1 VSSSHNLHWR
11 LSRFYFFYYFFVGSF
26 VPYWGIYLQ
35 SENFSPSSIGILL
48 SLFQISRIVAPNF
61 WGWLADHTGHRVKW
75 IKLTSFLGL
84 IGFIGIFW
92 AKGFFWIFLVMSA
105 LSLFTSST
113 LPLAESLTLAH
124 LATTDGHYSRIRLW
138 GSIGFIVAS
147 LFLGYLIDLQGINI
161 LLWVLLITQAIIFFL
176 SNTIPEAKE
185 IHHKKNDLSIW
196 KIIKTPSVVALLI
209 GCTLMVSAHGVLY
222 NFYSIYLKEHGYSS
236 AAIGWLWAVGVIC
249 EIFIFMLMPKI
260 LRRYSLKTILL
271 ISLFLGVIRFILIGA
286 SPDQFYL
293 LLIAQMFHA
302 ATFGSFHAASIE
314 VIAYFFKGRNQSRG
328 QAIYNSVAYGIGG
341 TIGGLGGGYLIQY
354 LGGQLGFM
362 IAAISPLIGFI
373 VIWYGL
379 KLEIKYLAKTS
390 PQSMRKLNDY
400 E

>member
-35 SENFSPSSIGILL
+35 SENFLPSSIGILL

-61 WGWLADHTGHRVKW
+61 WGWLADHTGYRVKW

-84 IGFIGIFW
+84 IGFIGVFW

-147 LFLGYLIDLQGINI
+147 LFLGYLIDFQGINI
-161 LLWVLLITQAIIFFL
+161 LLWVLLIAQAIIFFL
-176 SNTIPEAKE
+176 SNTIPETQD
-185 IHHKKNDLSIW
+185 IQHKTNDLSIW
-196 KIIKTPSVVALLI
+196 KIIKTPSVIALLI

-222 NFYSIYLKEHGYSS
+222 NFYSIYLKDHGYSS
-236 AAIGWLWAVGVIC
+236 GTIGWLWAVGVIC
-249 EIFIFMLMPKI
+249 EILIFMAMPKI
-260 LRRYSLKTILL
+260 LQRYSLKAILL
-271 ISLFLGVIRFILIGA
+271 MSLFLGVIRFILIGV
-286 SPDQFYL
+286 SPDHLYL
-293 LLIAQMFHA
+293 LFIAQMFHA

-314 VIAYFFKGRNQSRG
+314 VIAYYFKGRNQTRG

-362 IAAISPLIGFI
+362 IAAISPLIGFV
-373 VIWYGL
+373 VIWFGL
-379 KLEIKYLAKTS
+379 KLEIKGNKIFG
-390 PQSMRKLNDY
+390 
-400 E
+400 

>member
-1 VSSSHNLHWR
+1 MSSSHNLHWR

-92 AKGFFWIFLVMSA
+92 AKSFFWIFLVMLA

-236 AAIGWLWAVGVIC
+236 ATIGWLWAVGVIC

-379 KLEIKYLAKTS
+379 KLEIKGNKIFG
-390 PQSMRKLNDY
+390 
-400 E
+400 

>member
-84 IGFIGIFW
+84 IGFIGVFW

-147 LFLGYLIDLQGINI
+147 LFLGYLIDFQGINI
-161 LLWVLLITQAIIFFL
+161 LLWVLLIAQAIIFFL
-176 SNTIPEAKE
+176 SNTIPETQD
-185 IHHKKNDLSIW
+185 IQHKTNDLSIW
-196 KIIKTPSVVALLI
+196 KIIKTPSVIALLI

-222 NFYSIYLKEHGYSS
+222 NFYSIYLKDHGYSS
-236 AAIGWLWAVGVIC
+236 GTIGWLWAVGVIC
-249 EIFIFMLMPKI
+249 EILIFMAMPKI
-260 LRRYSLKTILL
+260 LQRYSLKAILL
-271 ISLFLGVIRFILIGA
+271 MSLFLGVIRFILIGA
-286 SPDQFYL
+286 SPDDLYL
-293 LLIAQMFHA
+293 LFIAQMFHA

-314 VIAYFFKGRNQSRG
+314 VIAYYFKGRNQTRG

-362 IAAISPLIGFI
+362 IAAISPLIGFV
-373 VIWYGL
+373 VIWFGL
-379 KLEIKYLAKTS
+379 KLEIKGNKIFG
-390 PQSMRKLNDY
+390 
-400 E
+400 

>member
-1 VSSSHNLHWR
+1 MSSSYNLHWR

-84 IGFIGIFW
+84 IGFIGVFW

-147 LFLGYLIDLQGINI
+147 LLLGYLIDLQGINI
-161 LLWVLLITQAIIFFL
+161 LLWVLLIAQAIIFFL
-176 SNTIPEAKE
+176 SNTIPETKE

-222 NFYSIYLKEHGYSS
+222 NFYSIYLKEHGYRS
-236 AAIGWLWAVGVIC
+236 ATIGWLWAVGVIC

-260 LRRYSLKTILL
+260 LRRHSLKTILL

-354 LGGQLGFM
+354 LGGQLGFI

-373 VIWYGL
+373 VIWFGL
-379 KLEIKYLAKTS
+379 KLEIKGNKIFG
-390 PQSMRKLNDY
+390 
-400 E
+400 

>member
-1 VSSSHNLHWR
+1 MSSSHNLHWR

-84 IGFIGIFW
+84 IGFIGVFW

-236 AAIGWLWAVGVIC
+236 ATIGWLWAVGVIC

-362 IAAISPLIGFI
+362 IAAISPLIGFV

-379 KLEIKYLAKTS
+379 KLEIKGNKIFG
-390 PQSMRKLNDY
+390 
-400 E
+400 

>member
-84 IGFIGIFW
+84 IGFIGVFW

-147 LFLGYLIDLQGINI
+147 LFLGYLIDFQGINI
-161 LLWVLLITQAIIFFL
+161 LLWILLIAQAIIFFL
-176 SNTIPEAKE
+176 SNTIPETQD
-185 IHHKKNDLSIW
+185 IQHKTNDLSIW
-196 KIIKTPSVVALLI
+196 KIIKTPSVIALLV

-222 NFYSIYLKEHGYSS
+222 NFYSIYLKDHGYSS
-236 AAIGWLWAVGVIC
+236 GTIGWLWAVGVIC
-249 EIFIFMLMPKI
+249 EILIFMAMPKI
-260 LRRYSLKTILL
+260 LQRYSLKAILL
-271 ISLFLGVIRFILIGA
+271 MSLFLGVIRFILIGA
-286 SPDQFYL
+286 SPDHLYL
-293 LLIAQMFHA
+293 LFIAQMFHA

-314 VIAYFFKGRNQSRG
+314 VIAYYFKGRNQTRG

-362 IAAISPLIGFI
+362 IAAISPLIGFV
-373 VIWYGL
+373 VIWFGL
-379 KLEIKYLAKTS
+379 KLEIKGNKIFG
-390 PQSMRKLNDY
+390 
-400 E
+400 

>member
-1 VSSSHNLHWR
+1 MSSSHNLHWR

-92 AKGFFWIFLVMSA
+92 AKGFFWIFLVMLA

-161 LLWVLLITQAIIFFL
+161 LLWVLLIAQAIIFFL
-176 SNTIPEAKE
+176 SNTIPETQD
-185 IHHKKNDLSIW
+185 IQHKTNDLSIW
-196 KIIKTPSVVALLI
+196 KIIKTPSVIALLL

-222 NFYSIYLKEHGYSS
+222 NFYSIYLKDHGYSS
-236 AAIGWLWAVGVIC
+236 GTIGWLWAVGVIC
-249 EIFIFMLMPKI
+249 EILIFMAMPKI
-260 LRRYSLKTILL
+260 LRRYSLKAILL
-271 ISLFLGVIRFILIGA
+271 MSLFLGVIRFILIGA
-286 SPDQFYL
+286 SPDHLYL
-293 LLIAQMFHA
+293 LFIAQMFHA
-302 ATFGSFHAASIE
+302 ATCGSFHAASIE
-314 VIAYFFKGRNQSRG
+314 VIAYYFKGRNQTRG

-362 IAAISPLIGFI
+362 IAAISPLIGFV
-373 VIWYGL
+373 VIWFGL
-379 KLEIKYLAKTS
+379 KLEIKG
-390 PQSMRKLNDY
+390 N
-400 E
+400 EIFG

>member
-1 VSSSHNLHWR
+1 MSSSHNLHWR

-92 AKGFFWIFLVMSA
+92 AKSFFWIFLVMLA

-379 KLEIKYLAKTS
+379 KLEIKGNKIFG
-390 PQSMRKLNDY
+390 
-400 E
+400 

>member
-1 VSSSHNLHWR
+1 MSSSHNLHWR

-61 WGWLADHTGHRVKW
+61 WGWLADHSGHRVKW

-84 IGFIGIFW
+84 IGFIGVFW

-236 AAIGWLWAVGVIC
+236 ATIGWLWAVGVIC

-271 ISLFLGVIRFILIGA
+271 LSLFLGVIRFILIGA
-286 SPDQFYL
+286 SPNHFYL

-362 IAAISPLIGFI
+362 IAAISPLIGFV

-379 KLEIKYLAKTS
+379 KLEIKGNKIFG
-390 PQSMRKLNDY
+390 
-400 E
+400 

>member
-1 VSSSHNLHWR
+1 MSSSHNLHWR

-222 NFYSIYLKEHGYSS
+222 NFYSIYLKEHGYST
-236 AAIGWLWAVGVIC
+236 ATIGWLWAVGVIC

-379 KLEIKYLAKTS
+379 KLEIKGNKIFG
-390 PQSMRKLNDY
+390 
-400 E
+400 

>member
-1 VSSSHNLHWR
+1 MSSSHNLHWR

-84 IGFIGIFW
+84 IGFIGVFW

-147 LFLGYLIDLQGINI
+147 LFLGYLIDFQGINI
-161 LLWVLLITQAIIFFL
+161 LLWVLLIAQAIIFFL
-176 SNTIPEAKE
+176 SNTIPETQD
-185 IHHKKNDLSIW
+185 IQHKTNDLSIW
-196 KIIKTPSVVALLI
+196 KIIKTPSVIALLI

-222 NFYSIYLKEHGYSS
+222 NFYSIYLKDHGYSS
-236 AAIGWLWAVGVIC
+236 GTIGWLWAVGVIC
-249 EIFIFMLMPKI
+249 EILIFMAMPKI
-260 LRRYSLKTILL
+260 LQRYSLKAILL
-271 ISLFLGVIRFILIGA
+271 MSLFLGIIRFILIGA
-286 SPDQFYL
+286 SPDHLYL
-293 LLIAQMFHA
+293 LFIAQMFHA

-314 VIAYFFKGRNQSRG
+314 VIAYYFKGRNQTRG

-362 IAAISPLIGFI
+362 IAAISPLIGFV
-373 VIWYGL
+373 VIWFGL
-379 KLEIKYLAKTS
+379 KLEIKGNKIFG
-390 PQSMRKLNDY
+390 
-400 E
+400 

>member
-1 VSSSHNLHWR
+1 MSSSHNLHWR

-84 IGFIGIFW
+84 IGFIGVFW

-147 LFLGYLIDLQGINI
+147 LFLGYLIDFQGINI
-161 LLWVLLITQAIIFFL
+161 LLWVLLIAQAIIFFL
-176 SNTIPEAKE
+176 SNTIPETQD
-185 IHHKKNDLSIW
+185 IQHKTNDLSIW
-196 KIIKTPSVVALLI
+196 KIIKTPSVIALLI

-222 NFYSIYLKEHGYSS
+222 NFYSIYLKDHGYSS
-236 AAIGWLWAVGVIC
+236 GTIGWLWAVGVIC
-249 EIFIFMLMPKI
+249 EILIFMAMPKI
-260 LRRYSLKTILL
+260 LQRYSLKAILL
-271 ISLFLGVIRFILIGA
+271 MSLFLGVIRFILIGA
-286 SPDQFYL
+286 SPDHLYL
-293 LLIAQMFHA
+293 LFIAQIFHA

-314 VIAYFFKGRNQSRG
+314 VIAYYFKGRNQTRG

-362 IAAISPLIGFI
+362 IAAISPLIGFV
-373 VIWYGL
+373 VIWFGL
-379 KLEIKYLAKTS
+379 KLEIKGNKIFG
-390 PQSMRKLNDY
+390 
-400 E
+400 

>member
-1 VSSSHNLHWR
+1 MSSSHNLHWR

-271 ISLFLGVIRFILIGA
+271 ISLFLGLIRFILIGA

-354 LGGQLGFM
+354 LGGQLGFI

-373 VIWYGL
+373 VIWFGL
-379 KLEIKYLAKTS
+379 KLEIKGNKIFG
-390 PQSMRKLNDY
+390 
-400 E
+400 

>member
-236 AAIGWLWAVGVIC
+236 ATIGWLWAVGVIC

-286 SPDQFYL
+286 SPDHFYL

-379 KLEIKYLAKTS
+379 KLEIKGNKIFG
-390 PQSMRKLNDY
+390 
-400 E
+400 

>member
-1 VSSSHNLHWR
+1 MSSSHNLHWR

-84 IGFIGIFW
+84 IGFIGVFW

-185 IHHKKNDLSIW
+185 IHHKKNDLPIW

-236 AAIGWLWAVGVIC
+236 ATIGWLWAVGVIC

-362 IAAISPLIGFI
+362 IAAISPLIGFV

-379 KLEIKYLAKTS
+379 KLEIKGNKIFG
-390 PQSMRKLNDY
+390 
-400 E
+400 

>member
-1 VSSSHNLHWR
+1 MSSSYNLHWR

-48 SLFQISRIVAPNF
+48 SLFQISRIIAPNF

-84 IGFIGIFW
+84 IGFIGVFW

-161 LLWVLLITQAIIFFL
+161 LLWVLLIAQTIIFFL
-176 SNTIPEAKE
+176 SNTIPETKE

-196 KIIKTPSVVALLI
+196 KIIKTPSVIALLI

-236 AAIGWLWAVGVIC
+236 ATIGWLWAVGVIC

-341 TIGGLGGGYLIQY
+341 TIGSLGGGYLIQY

-379 KLEIKYLAKTS
+379 KLEIKGNKIFG
-390 PQSMRKLNDY
+390 
-400 E
+400 

>member
-1 VSSSHNLHWR
+1 MSSSHNLHWR

-236 AAIGWLWAVGVIC
+236 ATIGWLWAVGVIC

-373 VIWYGL
+373 VIWHGL
-379 KLEIKYLAKTS
+379 KLEIKGNKIFG
-390 PQSMRKLNDY
+390 
-400 E
+400 

>member
-1 VSSSHNLHWR
+1 MSSSHNLHWR

-92 AKGFFWIFLVMSA
+92 AKGFFWIFLVMLA

-161 LLWVLLITQAIIFFL
+161 LLWVLLIAQAIIFFL
-176 SNTIPEAKE
+176 SNTIPETQD
-185 IHHKKNDLSIW
+185 IQHKTNDLSIW
-196 KIIKTPSVVALLI
+196 KIIKTPSVIALLL

-222 NFYSIYLKEHGYSS
+222 NFYSIYLKDHGYSS
-236 AAIGWLWAVGVIC
+236 GTIGWLWAVGVIC
-249 EIFIFMLMPKI
+249 EILIFMAMPKI
-260 LRRYSLKTILL
+260 LQRYSLKAILL
-271 ISLFLGVIRFILIGA
+271 MSLFLGVIRFILIGA
-286 SPDQFYL
+286 SPDHLYL
-293 LLIAQMFHA
+293 LFIAQIFHA

-314 VIAYFFKGRNQSRG
+314 VIAYYFKGRNQTRG

-362 IAAISPLIGFI
+362 IAAISPLIGFV
-373 VIWYGL
+373 VIWFGL
-379 KLEIKYLAKTS
+379 KLEIKGNKIFG
-390 PQSMRKLNDY
+390 
-400 E
+400 

>member
-161 LLWVLLITQAIIFFL
+161 LLWVLLIAQAIIFFL
-176 SNTIPEAKE
+176 SNTIPETKE

-236 AAIGWLWAVGVIC
+236 ATIGWLWAVGVIC

-271 ISLFLGVIRFILIGA
+271 MSLFLGVIRFILIGA
-286 SPDQFYL
+286 SPDHFYL

-354 LGGQLGFM
+354 LGGQLGFI

-373 VIWYGL
+373 VIWFGL
-379 KLEIKYLAKTS
+379 KLEIKGNKIFG
-390 PQSMRKLNDY
+390 
-400 E
+400 

>member
-92 AKGFFWIFLVMSA
+92 AKGFFWIFLVMLA

-147 LFLGYLIDLQGINI
+147 LFLGYLIDFQGINI
-161 LLWVLLITQAIIFFL
+161 LLWVLLIAQAIIFFL
-176 SNTIPEAKE
+176 SNTIPETQD
-185 IHHKKNDLSIW
+185 IQHKTNDLSIW
-196 KIIKTPSVVALLI
+196 KIIKTPSVIALLI

-222 NFYSIYLKEHGYSS
+222 NFYSIYLKDHGYSS
-236 AAIGWLWAVGVIC
+236 GTIGWLWAVGVIC
-249 EIFIFMLMPKI
+249 EILIFMAMPKI
-260 LRRYSLKTILL
+260 LRRYSLKAILL
-271 ISLFLGVIRFILIGA
+271 VSLFLGVIRFILIGA
-286 SPDQFYL
+286 SPDHLYL
-293 LLIAQMFHA
+293 LFIAQIFHA

-314 VIAYFFKGRNQSRG
+314 VIAYYFQGRNQTRG

-362 IAAISPLIGFI
+362 IAAISPLIGFV
-373 VIWYGL
+373 VIWFGL
-379 KLEIKYLAKTS
+379 KLEIKGNKIFG
-390 PQSMRKLNDY
+390 
-400 E
+400 

>member
-1 VSSSHNLHWR
+1 MSSSHNLHWR

-61 WGWLADHTGHRVKW
+61 WGWLADHSGHRVKW

-84 IGFIGIFW
+84 IGFIGVFW
-92 AKGFFWIFLVMSA
+92 AKGFFWIFLIMSA

-185 IHHKKNDLSIW
+185 IHHKKNDLPIW

-236 AAIGWLWAVGVIC
+236 ATIGWLWAVGVIC

-362 IAAISPLIGFI
+362 IAAISPLIGFV

-379 KLEIKYLAKTS
+379 KLEIKGNKIFG
-390 PQSMRKLNDY
+390 
-400 E
+400 

>member
-1 VSSSHNLHWR
+1 MSSSHNLHWR

-161 LLWVLLITQAIIFFL
+161 LLWVLLIAQTIIFFL
-176 SNTIPEAKE
+176 SNTIPETKE
-185 IHHKKNDLSIW
+185 THHKKNDLSIW

-236 AAIGWLWAVGVIC
+236 ATIGWLWAVGVIC

-373 VIWYGL
+373 VIWFGL
-379 KLEIKYLAKTS
+379 KLEIKGNKIFG
-390 PQSMRKLNDY
+390 
-400 E
+400 

>member
-1 VSSSHNLHWR
+1 MSSSHNLHWR

-236 AAIGWLWAVGVIC
+236 AMIGWLWAVGVIC

-379 KLEIKYLAKTS
+379 KLEIKGNKIFG
-390 PQSMRKLNDY
+390 
-400 E
+400 

>member
-1 VSSSHNLHWR
+1 MSSSYNLHWR

-48 SLFQISRIVAPNF
+48 SLFQISRIIAPNF

-84 IGFIGIFW
+84 IGFIGVFW

-161 LLWVLLITQAIIFFL
+161 LLWVLLIAQTIIFFL
-176 SNTIPEAKE
+176 SNTIPETKE

-196 KIIKTPSVVALLI
+196 KIIKTPTLHTKPTSSKTRFRIASAIATPSPSNRCAPVTSKNASSSDSPSTSGVKSRKMSNTCELT
-209 GCTLMVSAHGVLY
+209 CT
-222 NFYSIYLKEHGYSS
+222 
-236 AAIGWLWAVGVIC
+236 
-249 EIFIFMLMPKI
+249 
-260 LRRYSLKTILL
+260 
-271 ISLFLGVIRFILIGA
+271 
-286 SPDQFYL
+286 
-293 LLIAQMFHA
+293 
-302 ATFGSFHAASIE
+302 
-314 VIAYFFKGRNQSRG
+314 
-328 QAIYNSVAYGIGG
+328 
-341 TIGGLGGGYLIQY
+341 
-354 LGGQLGFM
+354 
-362 IAAISPLIGFI
+362 
-373 VIWYGL
+373 
-379 KLEIKYLAKTS
+379 
-390 PQSMRKLNDY
+390 
-400 E
+400 

>member
-1 VSSSHNLHWR
+1 MSSSHNLHWR

-92 AKGFFWIFLVMSA
+92 AKGFFWIFLVMLA

-236 AAIGWLWAVGVIC
+236 ATIGWLWAVGVIC

-379 KLEIKYLAKTS
+379 KLEIKGNKIFG
-390 PQSMRKLNDY
+390 
-400 E
+400 

>member
-1 VSSSHNLHWR
+1 MSASHNLYWR
-11 LSRFYFFYYFFVGSF
+11 LSRFYFFYYFFVGAF

-35 SENFSPSSIGILL
+35 SQNFSPASIGILL

-75 IKLTSFLGL
+75 IKLTSLLGL
-84 IGFIGIFW
+84 IGFAGVFW
-92 AKGFFWIFLVMSA
+92 AKGFFWIFLIMSA

-147 LFLGYLIDLQGINI
+147 LLLGYLIDLRGINI
-161 LLWVLLITQAIIFFL
+161 LLWALLVAQAIIFYL
-176 SNTIPEAKE
+176 SNTIPETQE
-185 IHHKKNDLSIW
+185 IHHEKNDLSIW

-209 GCTLMVSAHGVLY
+209 GCSLMVSAHGVLY
-222 NFYSIYLKEHGYSS
+222 NFYSIYLKEHGYSGGT
-236 AAIGWLWAVGVIC
+236 IGWLWAVGVIC
-249 EIFIFMLMPKI
+249 EILIFMLMPKI
-260 LRRYSLKTILL
+260 LRRYSLKVILL
-271 ISLFLGVIRFILIGA
+271 MSLFLGVIRFILIGA
-286 SPDQFYL
+286 SPEHFYL

-314 VIAYFFKGRNQSRG
+314 VIAYYFKGRNQARG

-341 TIGGLGGGYLIQY
+341 TVGGLGGGYLIQY
-354 LGGQLGFM
+354 LGGQIGFM
-362 IAAISPLIGFI
+362 VAAISPLVGFL
-373 VIWYGL
+373 VIWFGL
-379 KLEIKYLAKTS
+379 KLEIKGNKIFG
-390 PQSMRKLNDY
+390 
-400 E
+400 

>member
-1 VSSSHNLHWR
+1 MSSSHNLHWR

-92 AKGFFWIFLVMSA
+92 AKGFFWIFLVMLA

-161 LLWVLLITQAIIFFL
+161 LLWVLLIAQAIIFFL
-176 SNTIPEAKE
+176 SNTIPETQD
-185 IHHKKNDLSIW
+185 IQHKTNDLSIW
-196 KIIKTPSVVALLI
+196 KIIKTPSVIALLL

-222 NFYSIYLKEHGYSS
+222 NFYSIYLKDHGYSS
-236 AAIGWLWAVGVIC
+236 GTIGWLWAVGVIC
-249 EIFIFMLMPKI
+249 EILIFMAMPKI
-260 LRRYSLKTILL
+260 LRRYSLKAILL
-271 ISLFLGVIRFILIGA
+271 MSLFLGVIRFILIGA
-286 SPDQFYL
+286 SPDHLYL
-293 LLIAQMFHA
+293 LFIAQMFHA

-314 VIAYFFKGRNQSRG
+314 VITYYFKGRNQTRG

-362 IAAISPLIGFI
+362 IAAISPLIGFV
-373 VIWYGL
+373 VIWFGL
-379 KLEIKYLAKTS
+379 KLEIKG
-390 PQSMRKLNDY
+390 N
-400 E
+400 EIFG

>member
-1 VSSSHNLHWR
+1 MSSSHNLHWR

-84 IGFIGIFW
+84 IGFIGVFW

-147 LFLGYLIDLQGINI
+147 LFLGYLIDFQGINI
-161 LLWVLLITQAIIFFL
+161 LLWVLLIAQAIIFFL
-176 SNTIPEAKE
+176 SNTIPETQD
-185 IHHKKNDLSIW
+185 IQHKTNDLSIW
-196 KIIKTPSVVALLI
+196 KIIKTPSVIALLI

-222 NFYSIYLKEHGYSS
+222 NFYSIYLKDHGYSS
-236 AAIGWLWAVGVIC
+236 GTIGWLWAVGVIC
-249 EIFIFMLMPKI
+249 EILIFMAMPKI
-260 LRRYSLKTILL
+260 LQRYSLKAILL
-271 ISLFLGVIRFILIGA
+271 MSLFLGVIRFILIGA
-286 SPDQFYL
+286 SPDHLYL
-293 LLIAQMFHA
+293 LFIAQMFHA

-314 VIAYFFKGRNQSRG
+314 VIAYYFKGRNQTRG

-362 IAAISPLIGFI
+362 IAAISPLIGFV
-373 VIWYGL
+373 VIWFGL
-379 KLEIKYLAKTS
+379 KLEIKGNKIFG
-390 PQSMRKLNDY
+390 
-400 E
+400 

>member
-1 VSSSHNLHWR
+1 MSSSYNLHWR

-35 SENFSPSSIGILL
+35 SENFSPFSIGILL

-84 IGFIGIFW
+84 IGFIGVFW

-124 LATTDGHYSRIRLW
+124 LATSDGHYSRIRLW

-147 LFLGYLIDLQGINI
+147 LLLGYLIDLQGINI
-161 LLWVLLITQAIIFFL
+161 LLWVLLIAQAIIFFL
-176 SNTIPEAKE
+176 SNTIPETKE

-236 AAIGWLWAVGVIC
+236 ATIGWLWAVGVIC

-271 ISLFLGVIRFILIGA
+271 MSLFLGVIRFILIGA
-286 SPDQFYL
+286 SPDHFYL

-354 LGGQLGFM
+354 LGGQLGFI

-373 VIWYGL
+373 VIWFGL
-379 KLEIKYLAKTS
+379 KLEIKGNKIFG
-390 PQSMRKLNDY
+390 
-400 E
+400 

>member
-1 VSSSHNLHWR
+1 MVSSHNLHWR
-11 LSRFYFFYYFFVGSF
+11 LSRFYFFYYFFVGAF

-48 SLFQISRIVAPNF
+48 SLFQISRIIAPNF

-84 IGFIGIFW
+84 IGFIGVFW

-124 LATTDGHYSRIRLW
+124 LATTNGHYSRIRLW

-161 LLWVLLITQAIIFFL
+161 LLWVLLIAQAIIFFL
-176 SNTIPEAKE
+176 SNTIPETKE
-185 IHHKKNDLSIW
+185 IQHKTNDLSIW
-196 KIIKTPSVVALLI
+196 KIIKTPSVIALLI

-222 NFYSIYLKEHGYSS
+222 NFYSIYLKDHGYSS
-236 AAIGWLWAVGVIC
+236 ATIGWLWAVGVIC
-249 EIFIFMLMPKI
+249 EILIFMAMPKI

-271 ISLFLGVIRFILIGA
+271 MSLFLGVIRFILIGA
-286 SPDQFYL
+286 SPDHLYL
-293 LLIAQMFHA
+293 LFIAQMFHA

-314 VIAYFFKGRNQSRG
+314 VIAYYFKGRNQTRG

-354 LGGQLGFM
+354 LGGQIGFM
-362 IAAISPLIGFI
+362 IAAISPLIGFV
-373 VIWYGL
+373 VIWFGL
-379 KLEIKYLAKTS
+379 KIEIKGNKIFG
-390 PQSMRKLNDY
+390 
-400 E
+400 

>member
-1 VSSSHNLHWR
+1 MSSSHNLHWR

-61 WGWLADHTGHRVKW
+61 WGWLADHSGHRVKW

-84 IGFIGIFW
+84 IGFIGLFW

-161 LLWVLLITQAIIFFL
+161 LLWGLLITQAIIFFL

-185 IHHKKNDLSIW
+185 IHHKKNNLPIW

-236 AAIGWLWAVGVIC
+236 ATIGWLWAVGVIC

-286 SPDQFYL
+286 SPDHFYL

-362 IAAISPLIGFI
+362 ISAISPLIGFI

-379 KLEIKYLAKTS
+379 KLKIKGNKVFG
-390 PQSMRKLNDY
+390 
-400 E
+400 

>member
-1 VSSSHNLHWR
+1 MSSSHNLHWR

-61 WGWLADHTGHRVKW
+61 WGWLADHSGHRVKW

-236 AAIGWLWAVGVIC
+236 ATIGWLWAVGVIC

-260 LRRYSLKTILL
+260 LRRYSLKAILL
-271 ISLFLGVIRFILIGA
+271 MSLFLGVIRFILIGA
-286 SPDQFYL
+286 SPDHFYL

-302 ATFGSFHAASIE
+302 TTFGSFHAASIE
-314 VIAYFFKGRNQSRG
+314 VIAYFFKGRNQSKG

-354 LGGQLGFM
+354 LGGQLGFI

-373 VIWYGL
+373 VIWFGL
-379 KLEIKYLAKTS
+379 KLEIKGNKIFG
-390 PQSMRKLNDY
+390 
-400 E
+400 

>member
-1 VSSSHNLHWR
+1 MSSSHNLHWR

-84 IGFIGIFW
+84 IGFIGVFW

-147 LFLGYLIDLQGINI
+147 LFLGYLIDFQGINI
-161 LLWVLLITQAIIFFL
+161 LLWVLLIAQAIIFFL
-176 SNTIPEAKE
+176 SNTIPETQD
-185 IHHKKNDLSIW
+185 IQHKTNDLSIW
-196 KIIKTPSVVALLI
+196 KIIKTPSVIALLI

-222 NFYSIYLKEHGYSS
+222 NFYSIYLKDHGYSS
-236 AAIGWLWAVGVIC
+236 GTIGWLWAVGVIC
-249 EIFIFMLMPKI
+249 EILIFMAMPKI
-260 LRRYSLKTILL
+260 LQRFSLKAILL
-271 ISLFLGVIRFILIGA
+271 MSLFLGVIRFILIGV
-286 SPDQFYL
+286 SPDHLYL
-293 LLIAQMFHA
+293 LFIAQMFHA

-314 VIAYFFKGRNQSRG
+314 VIAYYFKGRNQTRG

-362 IAAISPLIGFI
+362 IAAISPLIGFV
-373 VIWYGL
+373 VIWFGL
-379 KLEIKYLAKTS
+379 KLEIKGNKIFG
-390 PQSMRKLNDY
+390 
-400 E
+400 